1 MAGMNAQFVLRSG
14 DARVMI
20 GAVGAEPLAWSVGGR
35 ELLWQPDPTVW
46 ARTSPVLFPIVGRAA
61 GGIIRVGGR
70 AYDMPI
76 HGFAPDS
83 AFEPVEHEEDRLRL
97 VLRDDA
103 DTRRHY
109 PFAFSLTV
117 DYRLGGNGALSAT
130 FEVANRSDVAMPY
143 ALGLHPGFRWPFAG
157 GARDG
162 YAIEF
167 EADENPNVPLITP
180 QGLFSSESR
189 SLPLRGRSLAL
200 DDELMTREA
209 LCFLDARSGALRF
222 VGPDGSAIRIE
233 VENFPHFALWSRP
246 PAPYLCIETWTGHG
260 DPDGFA
266 GELSDKPSMRLLA
279 PGAVARH
286 ALKMSFVNG

>member
-1 MAGMNAQFVLRSG
+1 MAELNARFTLAAG
-14 DARVMI
+14 KARAII
-20 GAVGAEPLAWSVGGR
+20 GSVGAEPLAWSVGGS
-35 ELLWQPDPTVW
+35 ELLWEPNPAVW
-46 ARTSPVLFPIVGRAA
+46 PRTSPVLFPIVGRAA

-83 AFEPVEHEEDRLRL
+83 AFEPVEQEEDRLRL

-103 DTRRHY
+103 NTRRRY
-109 PFAFSLTV
+109 PFAFSLTI
-117 DYRLGGNGALSAT
+117 DYQLEVNGTLSAT
-130 FEVANRSDVAMPY
+130 FEVANRGDAAMPY

-167 EADENPNVPLITP
+167 DAEESPYVPLITP
-180 QGLFSSESR
+180 RGLFSSARR
-189 SLPLRGRSLAL
+189 SAPLRGRRLAL
-200 DDELMTREA
+200 DDELMSREA
-209 LCFLDARSGALRF
+209 LCFLDARSSSVRFIAL
-222 VGPDGSAIRIE
+222 DGSAIRVE
-233 VENFPHFALWSRP
+233 VDDFPHFALWGRP

-260 DPDGFA
+260 DPDGFM
-266 GELSDKPSMRLLA
+266 GELSEKPSMRQLA

-286 ALKMSFVNG
+286 SLKLSFAKG

>member
-1 MAGMNAQFVLRSG
+1 MAGMNAQFVLASG
-14 DARVMI
+14 DARAVI
-20 GAVGAEPLAWSVGGR
+20 GTLGAEPLAWSVGGR
-35 ELLWQPDPTVW
+35 ELLWQPDPAVW
-46 ARTSPVLFPIVGRAA
+46 PRISPVLFPVVGRAA

-70 AYDMPI
+70 AYEMPI

-83 AFEPVEHEEDRLRL
+83 AFEPVEQGQNRLRL

-103 DTRRHY
+103 DTRRRY
-109 PFAFSLTV
+109 PFAFSLSV
-117 DYRLGGNGALSAT
+117 EYLLDGDGALSAA
-130 FEVANRSDVAMPY
+130 FEVANRGDAAMPY

-167 EADENPNVPLITP
+167 ETDERPHVPVITT

-189 SLPLRGRSLAL
+189 RVPLSGRRMTVDDAL
-200 DDELMTREA
+200 MGREA
-209 LCFLDARSGALRF
+209 LCFLDARSSSVRF
-222 VGPDGSAIRIE
+222 VAPDGSAIRIE
-233 VENFPHFALWSRP
+233 VDDFPHFALWSRP